1 MDFWGIEAL
10 WRGIIIGIAVAAPIG
25 PVNLIC
31 IHRTISRGRLNALMA
46 GQGAAIGDS
55 VFAIIA
61 AFGLTAV
68 SSFVTDWE
76 MQIQLVGGVILL
88 GMGIKTLISDPVQA
102 VSKDNAKYDNGA
114 LDLAKVVAA
123 TFSLTITNPAT
134 LFGFAAIF
142 AGVGGIVGADTGEKS
157 ADYGYAAT
165 LVAGVW
171 AGSTLWWLFI
181 TNLAALL
188 RDRAEHGWLM
198 VVQRVSG
205 VIIVGFGLAVFARL
219 LGLFDF

>member
-1 MDFWGIEAL
+1 MELWGIEAL
-10 WRGIIIGIAVAAPIG
+10 WRGLMIGIAVAAPIG

-46 GQGAAIGDS
+46 GQGAAMGDS
-55 VFAIIA
+55 VFAVIA

-68 SSFVTDWE
+68 SGFVTDWQVTI
-76 MQIQLVGGVILL
+76 QIIGGVILI
-88 GMGIKTLISDPVQA
+88 GMGIRTLLSDPLRPV
-102 VSKDNAKYDNGA
+102 AKGDDSA
-114 LDLAKVVAA
+114 LDILKVIAA

-142 AGVGGIVGADTGEKS
+142 AGVGGIVGGDTGEKA
-157 ADYGYAAT
+157 ADYGYATT
-165 LVAGVW
+165 LVIGVW

-205 VIIVGFGLAVFARL
+205 AIIIGFGLVVFARL